1 MLVFDCET
9 APLPNAADYLDPVTA
24 AGNLKDPVKI
34 AASIA
39 ERDAERRE
47 KMGLDWNLSRI
58 VALGWTRNGID
69 SDVAAFKT
77 EDDERLGITG
87 FWAAYKAE
95 DKHAPRLC
103 GFNAY
108 AFDLPFLI
116 QRSRYLGIAVPPVD
130 RRKYDNRDL
139 VDLFQLLTFDN
150 QQGVTSI
157 MPRSLKSFCRRFGIE
172 MDDTQTAGKDI
183 SSLIAA
189 DNWHAVECH
198 CARDVA
204 ATYQLAKRMGVLA

>member
-1 MLVFDCET
+1 
-9 APLPNAADYLDPVTA
+9 
-24 AGNLKDPVKI
+24 
-34 AASIA
+34 
-39 ERDAERRE
+39 
-47 KMGLDWNLSRI
+47 
-58 VALGWTRNGID
+58 VALGWTRNGTD

-108 AFDLPFLI
+108 QFDLPFLI

-150 QQGVTSI
+150 QQGVTAI

-183 SSLIAA
+183 AALIAA
-189 DNWHAVECH
+189 DNWAAVEAH
-198 CARDVA
+198 CASDVA
-204 ATYQLAKRMGVLA
+204 ATYALAKRMGVV